1 MPLTKYARF
10 FPAAELVVMS
20 DAFTSAWQKFAAS
33 LGTTKNAPE
42 IETLRAKLAEC
53 IVMSAL
59 DNSDAGPEN
68 LADEALRCLH
78 ENYPISHGVPL
89 T

>member
-1 MPLTKYARF
+1 MPLTKYAPF
-10 FPAAELVVMS
+10 FPAAVLVVMS
-20 DAFTSAWQKFAAS
+20 DAFNSAWQKLAAS
-33 LGTTKNAPE
+33 LRATKNEQE
-42 IETLRAKLAEC
+42 IETLRTKLAEC

-59 DNSDAGPEN
+59 NSSDEGPEN

-78 ENYPISHGVPL
+78 ENYLISHGVPL

>member
-1 MPLTKYARF
+1 MPLTKYAPF

-20 DAFTSAWQKFAAS
+20 DAFNAAWQKLVAS
-33 LGTTKNAPE
+33 LGATKSEQE
-42 IETLRAKLAEC
+42 IETLRAKLGEY

-59 DNSDAGPEN
+59 DNSDEGPEN

-78 ENYPISHGVPL
+78 ENYLISHSD
-89 T
+89 